1 MGILEKFKDKSPGK
15 KALLMMGVLFFLL
28 YFSLGIMFVFV
39 KNLPFTMSP
48 ALRLTF
54 GIVLI
59 AYGIFR
65 GVRVWQ
71 DLNIDKR

>member
-15 KALLMMGVLFFLL
+15 KALLMIGVLFFLL

-39 KNLPFTMSP
+39 KNLPFAMSS

-59 AYGIFR
+59 AYAIFR
-65 GVRVWQ
+65 GVRIWQ

>member
-1 MGILEKFKDKSPGK
+1 MDLLEKFKRQSPGK
-15 KALLMMGVLFFLL
+15 KALLMIGVLFFLL

-39 KNLPFTMSP
+39 KNLPFNMSP
-48 ALRLTF
+48 ALKMTF

-59 AYGIFR
+59 AYAVFR
-65 GVRVWQ
+65 GVRIWQ